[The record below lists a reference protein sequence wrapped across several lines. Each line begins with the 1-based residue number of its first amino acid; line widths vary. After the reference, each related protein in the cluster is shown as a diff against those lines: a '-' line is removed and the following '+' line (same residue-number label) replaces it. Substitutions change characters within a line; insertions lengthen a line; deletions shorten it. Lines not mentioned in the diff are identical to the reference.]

1 MRASGGRSTEP
12 LRVQSLSP
20 SSAAGAT
27 ANRQLRSQIEQRE
40 IAEAEVQKFATL
52 EAIGQITSG
61 TARDFNNLLSDELT
75 NARLLSHNLYANP
88 KIRRC
93 RADPHLCR
101 TGCDLLAQVLA
112 LSLKRLEPQE
122 FDLNG
127 KVVELSD
134 LLGATLGGT
143 VQLGRR
149 WPPIFGLPWSI
160 HPNEGASRQGRLE
173 CTAIMH
179 LRR

>member
-1 MRASGGRSTEP
+1 VN
-12 LRVQSLSP
+12 L
-20 SSAAGAT
+20 
-27 ANRQLRSQIEQRE
+27 
-40 IAEAEVQKFATL
+40 IAQ
-52 EAIGQITSG
+52 
-61 TARDFNNLLSDELT
+61 
-75 NARLLSHNLYANP
+75 
-88 KIRRC
+88 
-93 RADPHLCR
+93 
-101 TGCDLLAQVLA
+101 LLAFSRKQ
-112 LSLKRLEPQE
+112 RLEPQE
-122 FDLNG
+122 VDLNG